1 MLSKPP
7 PDREDNMTEII
18 LKRTPLGLK
27 TELER
32 TVNDLME
39 AYECANGL
47 EISSISF
54 ERKTSISTR
63 QQRKKLPAVS
73 FSVQVP
79 EC

>member
-7 PDREDNMTEII
+7 PDREDNMSEII

-39 AYECANGL
+39 TYECANGL
-47 EISSISF
+47 EILSISF
-54 ERKTSISTR
+54 ERKPSISTR
-63 QQRKKLPAVS
+63 QPRRKLPAVS